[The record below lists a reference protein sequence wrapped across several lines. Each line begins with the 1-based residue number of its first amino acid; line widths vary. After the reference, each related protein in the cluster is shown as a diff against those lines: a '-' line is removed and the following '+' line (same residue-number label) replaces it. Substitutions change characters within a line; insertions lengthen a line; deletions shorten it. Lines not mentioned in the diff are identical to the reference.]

1 VAGGSCSKFRTPI
14 HFRWQGQLV
23 FYVPSVGYREIDW
36 DFVVTFE
43 GIRRPRSD
51 GQFEARANI
60 STRQDTIDAAMVQY
74 LFAEESL
81 GIAGQI
87 VVPRALPDRSGD
99 NPRL

>member
-1 VAGGSCSKFRTPI
+1 
-14 HFRWQGQLV
+14 V